1 MSGFPWSPAVTN
13 KTEIFVDTHN
23 GTRYNKLP
31 KERLLI
37 VMWEWA
43 EAEFVIVI
51 ASSRLCLSQVT
62 VAVAGRT
69 SDRVSSLH
77 IGVVPP
83 PHTSVEM
90 HN

>member
-1 MSGFPWSPAVTN
+1 MGCSKMSGFPWSPAVTN

-51 ASSRLCLSQVT
+51 ASSRLSQVT

-69 SDRVSSLH
+69 SS
-77 IGVVPP
+77 VPIVFP
-83 PHTSVEM
+83 AYTLV
-90 HN
+90 